1 VNDDKHVAPLGD
13 PHDSEPVSQAT
24 IDSWRINYGLDKRN
38 PSQAAQWWCEHAHG
52 MAPAGAVAAL
62 GIALDALE
70 AAQKDAERYRWLVAH
85 GGVGFEGAPGWGT
98 VVRFDTADS
107 AANTLTAAIDAAM
120 KDAP

>member
-1 VNDDKHVAPLGD
+1 VNDDKHVADVKAIRDALADLWATLDLNEAGD
-13 PHDSEPVSQAT
+13 QVVE
-24 IDSWRINYGLDKRN
+24 N
-38 PSQAAQWWCEHAHG
+38 
-52 MAPAGAVAAL
+52 AL
-62 GIALDALE
+62 CALDALE

-98 VVRFDTADS
+98 VVRFGTADS